1 MRLHPTE
8 EQIQKAVAAYLDH
21 ALPFDAVWW
30 HTPNGGHR
38 HAAVAAKLKA
48 QGVKRGIPDIT
59 ILWQR
64 RAIFIE
70 LKAKGGSLSDAQKQM
85 QSDLTLA
92 GAVVL
97 PVARSVD
104 GVADFLEGLG
114 IPLRGRL
121 GRVA

>member
-8 EQIQKAVAAYLDH
+8 EQIQAAVAQFLDR
-21 ALPFDAVWW
+21 ALPTDAVWF
-30 HTPNGGHR
+30 HPPNGGHR
-38 HAAVAAKLKA
+38 HAAVAAKLKWA
-48 QGVKRGIPDIT
+48 GVKPGVPDVVVV
-59 ILWQR
+59 WKG

-97 PVARSVD
+97 SVARSVD
-104 GVADFLEGLG
+104 EVADFLEGLG